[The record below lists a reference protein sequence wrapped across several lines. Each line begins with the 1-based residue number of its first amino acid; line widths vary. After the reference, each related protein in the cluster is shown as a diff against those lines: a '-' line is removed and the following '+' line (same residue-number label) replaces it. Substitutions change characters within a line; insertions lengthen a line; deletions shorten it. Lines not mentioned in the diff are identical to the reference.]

1 MNTELAVSVIN
12 EKHLSI
18 TDEMVRK
25 VEAFLANK
33 PEVRSYSANNSWEN
47 SESLELI
54 HGKIQLR
61 IQMTYKQ

>member
-1 MNTELAVSVIN
+1 MNTELSTSVIN

-25 VEAFLANK
+25 VETFLANK

-47 SESLELI
+47 SESLELVL
-54 HGKIQLR
+54 GKIQLR
-61 IQMTYKQ
+61 IQMVYKQ